1 MPVREL
7 TYVKAYNEALHQVM
21 AEDEDVFVVGEDVAG
36 YGGVFRMYDGLLET
50 YGDRRMIDT
59 PISEMAIVGL
69 GVGAAS
75 RGLRPVVDIM
85 FMDFL
90 AVCLDQVVNQAAKMK
105 FMFGGEVR
113 MPMVLTVA
121 SGAGVSAG
129 AQHSQSLEA
138 WLAHTPGL
146 KVAMPSSAHD
156 AKGLMVTA
164 VRDDNPVIMM
174 LNKKLLGA
182 KGDVPE
188 EIYAVPFGQAATVR
202 EGDDVTVVALGRM
215 AVEAAAAADQLAA
228 QALTDPLTGV
238 GNLRLLERTLAYE
251 LARHARSGEAL
262 SVVVLD
268 LDDFKKVNDT
278 LGHPVGDQLLR
289 EVGEVLRTTV
299 RAQDTVARQGGDE
312 FCVVAPATDRAEARV
327 LADRIK
333 QALCS
338 LVANGEPVSASAGH
352 ATYPD
357 DASSADLLL
366 AQADLEQRH
375 DKAMSRGR
383 RGLLHAVR

>member
-1 MPVREL
+1 MAVREL

-21 AEDEDVFVVGEDVAG
+21 QEDENVFVVGEDVAG
-36 YGGVFRMYDGLLET
+36 YGGVFRMYDGLLEEF
-50 YGDRRMIDT
+50 GERRMIDT

-113 MPMVLTVA
+113 VPMVVTVA
-121 SGAGVSAG
+121 SGAGLSAG

-146 KVAMPSSAHD
+146 KVAMPSSAYD

-164 VRDDNPVIMM
+164 VRDDSPVIMM

-188 EIYAVPFGQAATVR
+188 EAYAIPFGEAATLR
-202 EGDDVTVVALGRM
+202 EGTDVTVVALGRM
-215 AVEAAAAADQLAA
+215 AVEAVAAADQLAGEGISVEVI
-228 QALTDPLTGV
+228 DP
-238 GNLRLLERTLAYE
+238 RTVQPLDTE
-251 LARHARSGEAL
+251 TIVTSARKTNRI
-262 SVVVLD
+262 VVVHEAVTFGGLGAEISAQIQEAAFDYLD
-268 LDDFKKVNDT
+268 A
-278 LGHPVGDQLLR
+278 PVMR
-289 EVGEVLRTTV
+289 VG
-299 RAQDTVARQGGDE
+299 
-312 FCVVAPATDRAEARV
+312 APFSPVPFSPILENAYVPDRATI
-327 LADRIK
+327 ADGCRRILK
-333 QALCS
+333 
-338 LVANGEPVSASAGH
+338 
-352 ATYPD
+352 
-357 DASSADLLL
+357 
-366 AQADLEQRH
+366 
-375 DKAMSRGR
+375 RG
-383 RGLLHAVR
+383 

>member
-1 MPVREL
+1 MAVREL

-21 AEDEDVFVVGEDVAG
+21 RENEDVFVIGEDVAG
-36 YGGVFRMYDGLLET
+36 YGGVFHMYDGLLAEF
-50 YGDRRMIDT
+50 GDRRMIDT

-113 MPMVLTVA
+113 VPMVVTVA
-121 SGAGVSAG
+121 AGAGLSAG
-129 AQHSQSLEA
+129 AQHSQSLET

-188 EIYAVPFGQAATVR
+188 EVYAVPFGQAATLR
-202 EGDDVTVVALGRM
+202 EGTDVTVVALGRM
-215 AVEAAAAADQLAA
+215 AVEAVAAAEQLAA
-228 QALTDPLTGV
+228 DGISAEVIDP
-238 GNLRLLERTLAYE
+238 RTVQPLDTETIADS
-251 LARHARSGEAL
+251 ARRTNR
-262 SVVVLD
+262 VVVVHEAVTFGGLGAEIAAQIQDVAFDHLD
-268 LDDFKKVNDT
+268 A
-278 LGHPVGDQLLR
+278 PVMR
-289 EVGEVLRTTV
+289 VGAPFSPVPFSPVLENAYVPNR
-299 RAQDTVARQGGDE
+299 GSI
-312 FCVVAPATDRAEARV
+312 
-327 LADRIK
+327 ADACRRILK
-333 QALCS
+333 
-338 LVANGEPVSASAGH
+338 
-352 ATYPD
+352 
-357 DASSADLLL
+357 
-366 AQADLEQRH
+366 
-375 DKAMSRGR
+375 RG
-383 RGLLHAVR
+383 

>member
-1 MPVREL
+1 MAVREL

-21 AEDEDVFVVGEDVAG
+21 REDESVFVVGEDVAG
-36 YGGVFRMYDGLLET
+36 YGGVFRMYDGLLEE
-50 YGDRRMIDT
+50 YGARRMIDT

-113 MPMVLTVA
+113 VPMVVTVA
-121 SGAGVSAG
+121 SGAGLSAG

-156 AKGLMVTA
+156 AKGLMVSA

-182 KGDVPE
+182 KGEVPE
-188 EIYAVPFGQAATVR
+188 EIYAVPFGQAATIR
-202 EGDDVTVVALGRM
+202 EGSDVTVVALGRM

-228 QALTDPLTGV
+228 EGISVDVIDP
-238 GNLRLLERTLAYE
+238 RTVQPLDTETIVASV
-251 LARHARSGEAL
+251 RRTNR
-262 SVVVLD
+262 VVVVHEAVTFGGLGAEIAAQIQDVAFDHLD
-268 LDDFKKVNDT
+268 A
-278 LGHPVGDQLLR
+278 PVMR
-289 EVGEVLRTTV
+289 VG
-299 RAQDTVARQGGDE
+299 
-312 FCVVAPATDRAEARV
+312 APFSPV
-327 LADRIK
+327 PFSP
-333 QALCS
+333 ALEN
-338 LVANGEPVSASAGH
+338 V
-352 ATYPD
+352 
-357 DASSADLLL
+357 
-366 AQADLEQRH
+366 
-375 DKAMSRGR
+375 
-383 RGLLHAVR
+383 

>member
-1 MPVREL
+1 MAVREL

-21 AEDEDVFVVGEDVAG
+21 HEDESVFVVGEDVAG
-36 YGGVFRMYDGLLET
+36 YGGVFRMYDGLLEE
-50 YGDRRMIDT
+50 YGARRMIDT

-113 MPMVLTVA
+113 VPMVVTVA
-121 SGAGVSAG
+121 SGAGLSAG

-156 AKGLMVTA
+156 AKGLMVSA

-188 EIYAVPFGQAATVR
+188 EIYAVPFGEAATLR
-202 EGDDVTVVALGRM
+202 EGSDVTVVALGRM
-215 AVEAAAAADQLAA
+215 AVEAAAAADQLTGEGISVEVIDPRTVQPLDTDTIVASARRTNRVVVVHEAVTFGGLGAEIAA
-228 QALTDPLTGV
+228 QIQDVAFDHLDAPVMRVGAPFAPVPFSPALENVYVPDRG
-238 GNLRLLERTLAYE
+238 RIADACRRI
-251 LARHARSGEAL
+251 LARG
-262 SVVVLD
+262 
-268 LDDFKKVNDT
+268 
-278 LGHPVGDQLLR
+278 
-289 EVGEVLRTTV
+289 
-299 RAQDTVARQGGDE
+299 
-312 FCVVAPATDRAEARV
+312 
-327 LADRIK
+327 
-333 QALCS
+333 
-338 LVANGEPVSASAGH
+338 
-352 ATYPD
+352 
-357 DASSADLLL
+357 
-366 AQADLEQRH
+366 
-375 DKAMSRGR
+375 
-383 RGLLHAVR
+383 

>member
-1 MPVREL
+1 MAVREL

-21 AEDEDVFVVGEDVAG
+21 REDENVFVVGEDVAG
-36 YGGVFRMYDGLLET
+36 YGGVFRMYDGLLEEF
-50 YGDRRMIDT
+50 GDRRMIDT

-113 MPMVLTVA
+113 VPMVVTVA
-121 SGAGVSAG
+121 AGAGLSAG

-156 AKGLMVTA
+156 AKGLTVTA

-182 KGDVPE
+182 KGEVPE
-188 EIYAVPFGQAATVR
+188 EPYAIPFGEAATLR
-202 EGDDVTVVALGRM
+202 EGTDVTIVALGRM
-215 AVEAAAAADQLAA
+215 AVEAVAAAEQLAA
-228 QALTDPLTGV
+228 DGISAEVIDP
-238 GNLRLLERTLAYE
+238 RTVQPLDSE
-251 LARHARSGEAL
+251 TIVTSARKTNRI
-262 SVVVLD
+262 VVVHEAVTFGGLGAEISAQIQEAAFDYLD
-268 LDDFKKVNDT
+268 A
-278 LGHPVGDQLLR
+278 PVMR
-289 EVGEVLRTTV
+289 VGAPFSPVPFSPVLESTYV
-299 RAQDTVARQGGDE
+299 
-312 FCVVAPATDRAEARV
+312 PDRATI
-327 LADRIK
+327 ADGCRRILK
-333 QALCS
+333 
-338 LVANGEPVSASAGH
+338 
-352 ATYPD
+352 
-357 DASSADLLL
+357 
-366 AQADLEQRH
+366 
-375 DKAMSRGR
+375 RG
-383 RGLLHAVR
+383 

>member
-1 MPVREL
+1 MAVREL

-21 AEDEDVFVVGEDVAG
+21 REDENVFVVGEDVAG
-36 YGGVFRMYDGLLET
+36 YGGVFRMYDGLLEEF
-50 YGDRRMIDT
+50 GERRMIDT

-113 MPMVLTVA
+113 VPMVVTVA
-121 SGAGVSAG
+121 SGAGLSAG

-146 KVAMPSSAHD
+146 KVAMPSSAYD

-188 EIYAVPFGQAATVR
+188 ESYAIPFGEAATLR
-202 EGDDVTVVALGRM
+202 EGTDVTIVALGRM
-215 AVEAAAAADQLAA
+215 AVEAVAAAEQLAGEGISA
-228 QALTDPLTGV
+228 EVVDP
-238 GNLRLLERTLAYE
+238 RTVQPLDTE
-251 LARHARSGEAL
+251 TIVTSARKTNRI
-262 SVVVLD
+262 VVVHEAVTFGGLGAEISAQIQEVAFDYLD
-268 LDDFKKVNDT
+268 A
-278 LGHPVGDQLLR
+278 PVTR
-289 EVGEVLRTTV
+289 VGAPFAPVPFSPVLEAAYV
-299 RAQDTVARQGGDE
+299 
-312 FCVVAPATDRAEARV
+312 PDRGSIAEACR
-327 LADRIK
+327 RILK
-333 QALCS
+333 
-338 LVANGEPVSASAGH
+338 
-352 ATYPD
+352 
-357 DASSADLLL
+357 
-366 AQADLEQRH
+366 
-375 DKAMSRGR
+375 RG
-383 RGLLHAVR
+383 

>member
-1 MPVREL
+1 MAVREL

-21 AEDEDVFVVGEDVAG
+21 REDDDVFVVGEDVAG
-36 YGGVFRMYDGLLET
+36 YGGVFHMYDGLLAEF
-50 YGDRRMIDT
+50 GERRMIDT

-113 MPMVLTVA
+113 VPMVLTVA
-121 SGAGVSAG
+121 AGAGLSAG

-146 KVAMPSSAHD
+146 KVAMPSSAYD

-188 EIYAVPFGQAATVR
+188 ELYGLPFGQAHVLR
-202 EGDDVTVVALGRM
+202 EGTDVTVVALGRM
-215 AVEAAAAADQLAA
+215 AVEAAAAAEALAA
-228 QALTDPLTGV
+228 EGISAEVIDPRTVQPLDTATITDSV
-238 GNLRLLERTLAYE
+238 RRTN
-251 LARHARSGEAL
+251 R
-262 SVVVLD
+262 VVVVHEAVTFGGLGAEIAAQVQDVAFDHLD
-268 LDDFKKVNDT
+268 A
-278 LGHPVGDQLLR
+278 PVMR
-289 EVGEVLRTTV
+289 VGAPFAPVPFSPVLENV
-299 RAQDTVARQGGDE
+299 YV
-312 FCVVAPATDRAEARV
+312 PDRGSI
-327 LADRIK
+327 ADACRRILK
-333 QALCS
+333 RS
-338 LVANGEPVSASAGH
+338 
-352 ATYPD
+352 
-357 DASSADLLL
+357 
-366 AQADLEQRH
+366 
-375 DKAMSRGR
+375 
-383 RGLLHAVR
+383 

>member
-1 MPVREL
+1 MTVREL

-21 AEDEDVFVVGEDVAG
+21 REDDRVFVVGEDVAG
-36 YGGVFRMYDGLLET
+36 YGGVFRMYDGLLEE
-50 YGDRRMIDT
+50 YGARRMIDT

-113 MPMVLTVA
+113 VPMVVTVA
-121 SGAGVSAG
+121 AGAGLSAG

-156 AKGLMVTA
+156 AKGLMVSA

-188 EIYAVPFGQAATVR
+188 ELYAVPFGEAATLR
-202 EGDDVTVVALGRM
+202 EGSDVTVVALGRM
-215 AVEAAAAADQLAA
+215 AVEAAAAADQLAGEGISVEVIDPRTVQPLDTDTIVASVRRTNRVVVVHEAVTFGGLGAEIAA
-228 QALTDPLTGV
+228 QIQDVAFDHLDAPVMRVGAPFAPVPFSPALENVYVPDRGKIADAC
-238 GNLRLLERTLAYE
+238 RQI
-251 LARHARSGEAL
+251 LARG
-262 SVVVLD
+262 
-268 LDDFKKVNDT
+268 
-278 LGHPVGDQLLR
+278 
-289 EVGEVLRTTV
+289 
-299 RAQDTVARQGGDE
+299 
-312 FCVVAPATDRAEARV
+312 
-327 LADRIK
+327 
-333 QALCS
+333 
-338 LVANGEPVSASAGH
+338 
-352 ATYPD
+352 
-357 DASSADLLL
+357 
-366 AQADLEQRH
+366 
-375 DKAMSRGR
+375 
-383 RGLLHAVR
+383 

>member
-1 MPVREL
+1 MAVREL

-21 AEDEDVFVVGEDVAG
+21 RDDDDVFVVGEDVAG
-36 YGGVFRMYDGLLET
+36 YGGVFHMYDGLLAEF
-50 YGDRRMIDT
+50 GERRMVDT

-113 MPMVLTVA
+113 VPLVLTVA
-121 SGAGVSAG
+121 SGAGLSAG

-138 WLAHTPGL
+138 WLAHVPGL
-146 KVAMPSSAHD
+146 KVAMPSSAYD

-182 KGDVPE
+182 KSDVPE
-188 EIYAVPFGQAATVR
+188 ELYEVPFGQAATLR

-215 AVEAAAAADQLAA
+215 AVEAAAAADQLAGEGIGVHVLDPRTV
-228 QALTDPLTGV
+228 QPLDTDAIV
-238 GNLRLLERTLAYE
+238 ASARRTN
-251 LARHARSGEAL
+251 R
-262 SVVVLD
+262 VVVVHEAVTFGGLGAEIAAQIQDVAFDHLD
-268 LDDFKKVNDT
+268 A
-278 LGHPVGDQLLR
+278 PVMR
-289 EVGEVLRTTV
+289 VGAPFSPVPFSPVLEGAYV
-299 RAQDTVARQGGDE
+299 
-312 FCVVAPATDRAEARV
+312 
-327 LADRIK
+327 
-333 QALCS
+333 
-338 LVANGEPVSASAGH
+338 
-352 ATYPD
+352 PD
-357 DASSADLLL
+357 
-366 AQADLEQRH
+366 
-375 DKAMSRGR
+375 RGR
-383 RGLLHAVR
+383 IADACRQILKRG

>member
-1 MPVREL
+1 MAAVREL
-7 TYVKAYNEALHQVM
+7 TYVKAYNEALQQAM
-21 AEDEDVFVVGEDVAG
+21 REDERVFVVGEDVAG
-36 YGGVFRMYDGLLET
+36 YGGVFRMYDGLLEEF
-50 YGDRRMIDT
+50 GERRMIDT

-113 MPMVLTVA
+113 VPMVVTVA
-121 SGAGVSAG
+121 AGAGLSAG

-146 KVAMPSSAHD
+146 KVAMPSSAYD

-188 EIYAVPFGQAATVR
+188 EMYGIPFGQAATVR
-202 EGDDVTVVALGRM
+202 EGTDVTVVALGRM
-215 AVEAAAAADQLAA
+215 AVEATAAAEQLAGEGISVEVIDPRTV
-228 QALTDPLTGV
+228 QPLDTDTIV
-238 GNLRLLERTLAYE
+238 AS
-251 LARHARSGEAL
+251 ARKTNR
-262 SVVVLD
+262 VVVVHEAVTFGGLGAEIAAQVQDLAFDHLD
-268 LDDFKKVNDT
+268 A
-278 LGHPVGDQLLR
+278 P
-289 EVGEVLRTTV
+289 VLRV
-299 RAQDTVARQGGDE
+299 G
-312 FCVVAPATDRAEARV
+312 APFAPVPFSPVLEGVYVPDRGSIAEACR
-327 LADRIK
+327 RILK
-333 QALCS
+333 RS
-338 LVANGEPVSASAGH
+338 
-352 ATYPD
+352 
-357 DASSADLLL
+357 
-366 AQADLEQRH
+366 
-375 DKAMSRGR
+375 
-383 RGLLHAVR
+383 

>member
-1 MPVREL
+1 MAVREL

-36 YGGVFRMYDGLLET
+36 YGGVFRMYDGLLEA
-50 YGDRRMIDT
+50 YGDKRMIDT

-113 MPMVLTVA
+113 VPMVVTVA
-121 SGAGVSAG
+121 SGAGLSAG

-188 EIYAVPFGQAATVR
+188 KIYAVPFGEAATIR

-228 QALTDPLTGV
+228 EGVSVEVIDP
-238 GNLRLLERTLAYE
+238 RTVQPLDTETIVASV
-251 LARHARSGEAL
+251 RRTNR
-262 SVVVLD
+262 VVVVHEAVTFGGLGAEIAAQIQDIAFDHLD
-268 LDDFKKVNDT
+268 A
-278 LGHPVGDQLLR
+278 PVMR
-289 EVGEVLRTTV
+289 VGAPFSPVPFSPVLENAYV
-299 RAQDTVARQGGDE
+299 
-312 FCVVAPATDRAEARV
+312 PDRGRIADACRRV
-327 LADRIK
+327 LA
-333 QALCS
+333 
-338 LVANGEPVSASAGH
+338 
-352 ATYPD
+352 
-357 DASSADLLL
+357 
-366 AQADLEQRH
+366 
-375 DKAMSRGR
+375 RG
-383 RGLLHAVR
+383 

>member
-1 MPVREL
+1 MAVREL

-21 AEDEDVFVVGEDVAG
+21 REDENVFVVGEDVAG
-36 YGGVFRMYDGLLET
+36 YGGVFRMYDGLLAEF
-50 YGDRRMIDT
+50 GDRRMVDT

-113 MPMVLTVA
+113 VPMVVTVA
-121 SGAGVSAG
+121 AGAGLSAG

-146 KVAMPSSAHD
+146 KVAMPSSAYD

-188 EIYAVPFGQAATVR
+188 DIYGIPFGEANVLR
-202 EGDDVTVVALGRM
+202 EGSDVTVVALGRM
-215 AVEAAAAADQLAA
+215 AVEAAAAAEQLAGEGISAEVIDPRTVQPLDTETIVNSARKTNRVVVVHEAVTFGGLGAEISA
-228 QALTDPLTGV
+228 QIQEAAFDYLDAPVLRV
-238 GNLRLLERTLAYE
+238 GAPFSPVPFSPVLENAYVPDRARIADGCRRI
-251 LARHARSGEAL
+251 LARG
-262 SVVVLD
+262 
-268 LDDFKKVNDT
+268 
-278 LGHPVGDQLLR
+278 
-289 EVGEVLRTTV
+289 
-299 RAQDTVARQGGDE
+299 
-312 FCVVAPATDRAEARV
+312 
-327 LADRIK
+327 
-333 QALCS
+333 
-338 LVANGEPVSASAGH
+338 
-352 ATYPD
+352 
-357 DASSADLLL
+357 
-366 AQADLEQRH
+366 
-375 DKAMSRGR
+375 
-383 RGLLHAVR
+383 

>member
-1 MPVREL
+1 MAVREL

-21 AEDEDVFVVGEDVAG
+21 REDENVFVVGEDVAG
-36 YGGVFRMYDGLLET
+36 YGGVFRMYDGLLEE
-50 YGDRRMIDT
+50 YGARRMIDT

-113 MPMVLTVA
+113 VPMVVTVA
-121 SGAGVSAG
+121 SGAGLSAG

-188 EIYAVPFGQAATVR
+188 EIYAVPFGKANTIR
-202 EGDDVTVVALGRM
+202 EGSDVTVVALGRM
-215 AVEAAAAADQLAA
+215 AVEAAAAADQLAGEGMSLDVIDPRTVQPLDTDTIVASARRTNRVVVVHEAVTFGGLGAEIAA
-228 QALTDPLTGV
+228 QIQDVAFDHLDAPVMRVGAPFAPVPFSPALENVYVPDRGRIV
-238 GNLRLLERTLAYE
+238 DACHQI
-251 LARHARSGEAL
+251 LARG
-262 SVVVLD
+262 
-268 LDDFKKVNDT
+268 
-278 LGHPVGDQLLR
+278 
-289 EVGEVLRTTV
+289 
-299 RAQDTVARQGGDE
+299 
-312 FCVVAPATDRAEARV
+312 
-327 LADRIK
+327 
-333 QALCS
+333 
-338 LVANGEPVSASAGH
+338 
-352 ATYPD
+352 
-357 DASSADLLL
+357 
-366 AQADLEQRH
+366 
-375 DKAMSRGR
+375 
-383 RGLLHAVR
+383 

>member
-21 AEDEDVFVVGEDVAG
+21 REDEDVFVIGEDVAG
-36 YGGVFRMYDGLLET
+36 YGGVFHMYDGLLAEF
-50 YGDRRMIDT
+50 GDRRMIDT

-113 MPMVLTVA
+113 VPMVLTVA
-121 SGAGVSAG
+121 AGAGLSAG
-129 AQHSQSLEA
+129 AQHSQSLET

-188 EIYAVPFGQAATVR
+188 EAYAVPFGQAATLR
-202 EGDDVTVVALGRM
+202 EGTDVTVVALGRM
-215 AVEAAAAADQLAA
+215 AVEAAAAAEQLAA
-228 QALTDPLTGV
+228 DGISAEVIDPRTVQPLDTDTIV
-238 GNLRLLERTLAYE
+238 ESVRRTN
-251 LARHARSGEAL
+251 R
-262 SVVVLD
+262 VVVVHEAVTFGGLGAEIAAQIQDVAFDHLD
-268 LDDFKKVNDT
+268 A
-278 LGHPVGDQLLR
+278 PVMR
-289 EVGEVLRTTV
+289 VGAPFSPVPFSPVLENAYVPNR
-299 RAQDTVARQGGDE
+299 GSI
-312 FCVVAPATDRAEARV
+312 
-327 LADRIK
+327 ADACRRILK
-333 QALCS
+333 
-338 LVANGEPVSASAGH
+338 
-352 ATYPD
+352 
-357 DASSADLLL
+357 
-366 AQADLEQRH
+366 
-375 DKAMSRGR
+375 RG
-383 RGLLHAVR
+383 

>member
-1 MPVREL
+1 MAVREL

-21 AEDEDVFVVGEDVAG
+21 REDEDVFVVGEDVAG
-36 YGGVFRMYDGLLET
+36 YGGVFRMYDGLLEE
-50 YGDRRMIDT
+50 YGARRMIDT

-113 MPMVLTVA
+113 VPMVVTVA
-121 SGAGVSAG
+121 SGAGLSAG

-156 AKGLMVTA
+156 AKGLMVSA

-182 KGDVPE
+182 KGEVPE
-188 EIYAVPFGQAATVR
+188 EIYAVPFGQAATIR
-202 EGDDVTVVALGRM
+202 EGSDVTVVALGRM

-228 QALTDPLTGV
+228 EGISVDVIDPRTVQPLDTETIVASVRRTNRVVVVHEAVTFGGLGAEIAAQIQDVAFDHLDAPVMRVGAPFSPVPFSPALENVYVPDRG
-238 GNLRLLERTLAYE
+238 RIADACRSI
-251 LARHARSGEAL
+251 LARG
-262 SVVVLD
+262 
-268 LDDFKKVNDT
+268 
-278 LGHPVGDQLLR
+278 
-289 EVGEVLRTTV
+289 
-299 RAQDTVARQGGDE
+299 
-312 FCVVAPATDRAEARV
+312 
-327 LADRIK
+327 
-333 QALCS
+333 
-338 LVANGEPVSASAGH
+338 
-352 ATYPD
+352 
-357 DASSADLLL
+357 
-366 AQADLEQRH
+366 
-375 DKAMSRGR
+375 
-383 RGLLHAVR
+383 